1 MCVYCTVK
9 IANPFRS
16 LRSGKEFSP
25 WSMGTPIATTFDFS
39 IADRL
44 AEVKAERIALETT
57 GYQSEDEREV
67 ETHTLPPSP
76 PFEAWSANLSPLTP
90 IRNSVD
96 LSPIPP
102 ISPLPQPYLSIF
114 NTPCTS
120 TATAPGSPP
129 IPPSESSSKNRKT
142 KPRHKKTD
150 HRKAGAKK
158 CRLKHRLRHLENTR
172 TVLKAVNV
180 RRRKDLNPIYTN
192 IDVTNLD
199 HASTAWIGKPEQFN
213 RAYYNLDELTGPEFN
228 FVKHSWDGK

>member
-1 MCVYCTVK
+1 
-9 IANPFRS
+9 
-16 LRSGKEFSP
+16 
-25 WSMGTPIATTFDFS
+25 MGAPIATVFDFS
-39 IADRL
+39 IAERL
-44 AEVKAERIALETT
+44 AEVQAERIALEAT

-67 ETHTLPPSP
+67 ETHALPPSP

-102 ISPLPQPYLSIF
+102 ISPLPQSYLSTS
-114 NTPCTS
+114 NTPGTG
-120 TATAPGSPP
+120 TATAPPPGSPP
-129 IPPSESSSKNRKT
+129 MPSSGSSSKKKL

-172 TVLKAVNV
+172 TVLKAVNI
-180 RRRKDLNPIYTN
+180 RRRKDLNPICTN
-192 IDVTNLD
+192 IDVANLD
-199 HASTAWIGKPEQFN
+199 HASTAWIGKPEAFN
-213 RAYYNLDELTGPEFN
+213 CAYYSLDVLMGPEFN